1 MTYYFK
7 ILVLSFFVPFIFS
20 FHPKVDYSRNFKK
33 LIISLPLTSL
43 PFIVWDV
50 IFTNIQVWGFN
61 EEYHSSTYIFNL
73 PLEEVLF
80 FIFIP
85 FCCMY
90 TYHVIEKYKIDF
102 FKNANLNKSDLYI
115 AIVLLLISFFNI
127 DKYYTFFCLSI
138 TAALLISNYFIF
150 NKINHN
156 YYYSTFLLLMLP
168 FVIVNG
174 ALTGLFFDQI
184 VVWYNPDQNL
194 GIRFLTIPL
203 EDFIYAHLLIF
214 SNIIVYNYISNSSLY
229 K

>member
-20 FHPKVDYSRNFKK
+20 FHPKVNYFPNFKK

-50 IFTNIQVWGFN
+50 IFTSIQVWGFN
-61 EEYHSSTYIFNL
+61 EEYHSSIYIYNL

-90 TYHVIEKYKIDF
+90 TYHVIEKYELAF
-102 FKNANLNKSDLYI
+102 FPPATLDGSGFSL
-115 AIVLLLISFFNI
+115 AVVLLLVSFFGVGGC
-127 DKYYTFFCLSI
+127 YAFFCLSVP
-138 TAALLISNYFIF
+138 AALFVSVSFIF
-150 NKINHN
+150 NKMPRN
-156 YYYSTFLLLMLP
+156 YYFSTFFLL
-168 FVIVNG
+168 
-174 ALTGLFFDQI
+174 
-184 VVWYNPDQNL
+184 
-194 GIRFLTIPL
+194 
-203 EDFIYAHLLIF
+203 
-214 SNIIVYNYISNSSLY
+214 